1 MKFLK
6 RYHPPGTPPGTLT
19 ALKDRG
25 AEKATIRIFD
35 YGPDHVEEKVVQQ
48 VEDCFP
54 YIATDTVTWIDV
66 DRIGDVEVI
75 RKLGEQFK
83 LHPLALEDVLN
94 IPQRPKVEE
103 YEDQLFIVTRMVSFN
118 ETMESEQVGMFLGR
132 NYLITFQERPGD
144 CFDPVRDRIRKNR
157 GIIRKGGA
165 DYLAYVLMDALI
177 DGYFPVLEVL
187 GEQIEELENEVMESP
202 SRATLQ
208 RIHDVKRDLLALR
221 RLVWPEREAINTLL
235 REKTPLINVTT
246 RTYLRDC
253 YDHTI
258 QAMDVVETYRELAS
272 GLMDV
277 YLSSLSNRMNE
288 VMKTL
293 TVVASIFIPLTFIVG
308 IYGMNFNPER
318 SPWNMPELNWAW
330 GYPAVLLAMVV
341 IVLGM
346 LFFFRR
352 KKWL

>member
-1 MKFLK
+1 MKLLK
-6 RYHPPGTPPGTLT
+6 RFHPPGTSPGTLT
-19 ALKDRG
+19 ALEGRG
-25 AEKATIRIFD
+25 TEKATIRIFD
-35 YGPDHVEEKVVQQ
+35 YGPDHLEEKIVQH

-54 YIATDTVTWIDV
+54 YVGTDTVTWIDV
-66 DRIGDVEVI
+66 DGIGEVEVI

-118 ETMESEQVGMFLGR
+118 ETMESEQVSMFLGR

-144 CFDPVRDRIRKNR
+144 CFDPVRERIRKNK
-157 GIIRKGGA
+157 GIVRQGGA

-177 DGYFPVLEVL
+177 DGYFPALEVL
-187 GEQIEELENEVMESP
+187 GERIEELEDNVMENP
-202 SRATLQ
+202 SRETLH
-208 RIHDVKRDLLALR
+208 RIHDVKRDLLVLR

-235 REKTPLINVTT
+235 REETPLINVAT

-258 QAMDVVETYRELAS
+258 QVMDVVETYRELAS

-293 TVVASIFIPLTFIVG
+293 TVVATIFIPLTFIVG
-308 IYGMNFNPER
+308 IYGMNFNSER

-330 GYPAVLLAMVV
+330 GYPAIWLVMVLV
-341 IVLGM
+341 VLGM
-346 LFFFRR
+346 LHFFRR
-352 KKWL
+352 KEWL